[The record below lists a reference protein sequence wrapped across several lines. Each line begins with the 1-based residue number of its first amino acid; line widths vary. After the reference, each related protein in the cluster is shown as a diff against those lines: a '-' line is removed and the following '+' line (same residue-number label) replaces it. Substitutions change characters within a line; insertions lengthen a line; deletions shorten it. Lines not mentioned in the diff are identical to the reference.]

1 MARGEQLE
9 THTCTHALGRR
20 LRRWILSWKLLS
32 GSNTRHWI
40 LQALES
46 RLDGYRDVAGGL
58 LSWRDEERAYPSVK
72 CHHPS
77 LPLRAQGRKAEGT
90 GPFQEGKREREGGR
104 KKIEQDQFMI
114 QLCVKEDFPVS
125 RSGLARLK
133 GPTAQSQSFLK
144 KSVLVDYLSGQICFI
159 SWRATGFYF
168 LTLQDTLKSLYL
180 RGENWFIRKF
190 LS

>member
-1 MARGEQLE
+1 MSWGEQLE
-9 THTCTHALGRR
+9 TRLHTHTHTLGRR

-77 LPLRAQGRKAEGT
+77 LPLRAWGRKAEGT
-90 GPFQEGKREREGGR
+90 GRFQGGGERGGR
-104 KKIEQDQFMI
+104 KKNRTRSVYDST
-114 QLCVKEDFPVS
+114 LCEGRLPCVS
-125 RSGLARLK
+125 HRL
-133 GPTAQSQSFLK
+133 SQVERTLSTDRELSL
-144 KSVLVDYLSGQICFI
+144 SVLVDCLSVEICFM
-159 SWRATGFYF
+159 SWRATRLYF
-168 LTLQDTLKSLYL
+168 STLQDTLKVY
-180 RGENWFIRKF
+180 I
-190 LS
+190 